1 MKRGYFVNQDQ
12 SAIDINGNSYN
23 RSLMVLVLL
32 IGAFCTILNQTILST
47 AFPALMKAFNIST
60 STIQW
65 LTTGFLMVN
74 GIMIPVSAYLSSRF
88 NTKSLFIIAMSIF
101 ELGTVMSWLA
111 PSFPVLLSGRLIQAV
126 GVGINMPLMQNIML
140 TIYPPEK
147 RGAAMGING
156 LVIGLA
162 PAIGPTL
169 SGWVIDNFSWR
180 WLFGMIVPIAAV
192 VIIASFVLVK
202 NVIPNRKP
210 HLDILSV
217 IISTLGFGSML
228 YGFSSVGD
236 KGWTSPLVISTIII
250 GAILVFIL
258 VLRQNKLEEPFLEF
272 NVFQSAEF
280 SLATILSSIV
290 MMAMVGVELVIP
302 LYLQIIH
309 GMSAF
314 DSGLTLLFGAIF
326 MGFMSPITGNLF
338 DRHGAKRLAITG
350 MFILSVGTLPFAFIT
365 RDTPTIYIVFLY
377 AVRMFGISMVMMP
390 VTTAGMN
397 SLPFKLISHG
407 TAVNNTIRQV
417 ATSVGTAIMIS
428 VLTNVTNSNSPA
440 HTLLKQAPLQYKSQM
455 FNATLMGYHAAFWFA
470 IIFSLLGL
478 LLTFFV
484 TSGNGIHPRIDSED
498 IIGSAEQKGGAK

>member
-1 MKRGYFVNQDQ
+1 
-12 SAIDINGNSYN
+12 
-23 RSLMVLVLL
+23 MVLVLL
-32 IGAFCTILNQTILST
+32 IGAFCTILNQTILTT
-47 AFPALMKAFNIST
+47 AFPALMNAFNINT
-60 STIQW
+60 STVQW

-88 NTKSLFIIAMSIF
+88 NTKLLFILSMSIF
-101 ELGTVMSWLA
+101 EVGTILSWLA
-111 PSFPVLLSGRLIQAV
+111 PSFAVLLTGRLIQAV

-180 WLFGMIVPIAAV
+180 WLFGMIVPIAAI
-192 VIIASFVLVK
+192 VILVSFVFVK
-202 NVIPNRKP
+202 NVIPNRHP
-210 HLDILSV
+210 HLDLLSV
-217 IISTLGFGSML
+217 AISTLGFGSML

-236 KGWTSPLVISTIII
+236 KGWGDPVVISTIII
-250 GAILVFIL
+250 GAILVALL
-258 VLRQNKLEEPFLEF
+258 VWRQGKLDEPFLEF
-272 NVFQSAEF
+272 KVFESGEF
-280 SLATILSSIV
+280 TLATILSSIV

-314 DSGLTLLFGAIF
+314 HSGLTLLFGAIF

-338 DRHGAKRLAITG
+338 DRYGAKRLAMTG

-390 VTTAGMN
+390 VTTSGMN
-397 SLPFKLISHG
+397 SLPYSLISHG

-417 ATSVGTAIMIS
+417 ATSVGTAIMVS
-428 VLTNVTNSNSPA
+428 VLTNVTKSNRPSHA
-440 HTLLKQAPLQYKSQM
+440 LLTQSPLQYKAKM
-455 FNATLMGYHAAFWFA
+455 FDATLMGYHAAFWFA
-470 IIFSLLGL
+470 IAFSVLGL
-478 LLTFFV
+478 ILTFFV
-484 TSGNGIHPRIDSED
+484 TTGNGIHQRIDSED
-498 IIGSAEQKGGAK
+498 IVTDKGGDK

>member
-1 MKRGYFVNQDQ
+1 MNDKVQTTT
-12 SAIDINGNSYN
+12 DINGQPYN

-47 AFPALMKAFNIST
+47 AFPALMKAFDIST
-60 STIQW
+60 STVQW

-74 GIMIPVSAYLSSRF
+74 GIMIPISAYLSSRF
-88 NTKSLFIIAMSIF
+88 NTKRLFIIAMTVF
-101 ELGTVMSWLA
+101 EIGTILSWLA
-111 PSFPVLLSGRLIQAV
+111 PSFAALLTGRLIQAV

-169 SGWVIDNFSWR
+169 SGWVIDNYSWR
-180 WLFGMIVPIAAV
+180 WLFGMIVPIAAL

-202 NVIPNRKP
+202 NVIPNRRPK
-210 HLDILSV
+210 LDWLSV

-236 KGWTSPLVISTIII
+236 KGWTDPVVLATIVI
-250 GAILVFIL
+250 GAILVVFL
-258 VLRQNKLEEPFLEF
+258 VLRQNKLDEPFLEF
-272 NVFQSAEF
+272 KVFKSSEF
-280 SLATILSSIV
+280 TLATILSSIV

-314 DSGLTLLFGAIF
+314 HSGLTLLFGALF
-326 MGFMSPITGNLF
+326 MGIMSPITGNLF
-338 DRHGAKRLAITG
+338 DRHGAKRLAVTG
-350 MFILSVGTLPFAFIT
+350 MFILTVGTLPFAFIT

-397 SLPFKLISHG
+397 SLPFNLISHG
-407 TAVNNTIRQV
+407 TAVNNTLRQV

-428 VLTNVTNSNSPA
+428 VLTNVTKNNQPGHA
-440 HTLLKQAPLQYKSQM
+440 LLKASPLQYKSQM
-455 FNATLMGYHAAFWFA
+455 FDATLMGYHAAFWFA
-470 IIFSLLGL
+470 IIFSILGL
-478 LLTFFV
+478 ILTFFV
-484 TSGNGIHPRIDSED
+484 TSGNGIHLRIDSADMKEK
-498 IIGSAEQKGGAK
+498 EEK

>member
-1 MKRGYFVNQDQ
+1 MNDKVQTTT
-12 SAIDINGNSYN
+12 DINGQPYN

-47 AFPALMKAFNIST
+47 AFPALMKALDINT
-60 STIQW
+60 STVQW

-74 GIMIPVSAYLSSRF
+74 GIMIPISAYLSSRF
-88 NTKSLFIIAMSIF
+88 NTKGLFIIAMTVF
-101 ELGTVMSWLA
+101 EIGTILSWLA
-111 PSFPVLLSGRLIQAV
+111 PSFAALLTGRLIQAV

-169 SGWVIDNFSWR
+169 SGWVIDNYSWR
-180 WLFGMIVPIAAV
+180 WLFGMIVPIAAL

-202 NVIPNRKP
+202 NVIPNRRPK
-210 HLDILSV
+210 LDWLSV

-236 KGWTSPLVISTIII
+236 KGWTNPVVLSTIVI
-250 GAILVFIL
+250 GAILVVFL
-258 VLRQNKLEEPFLEF
+258 VLRQNKLDEPFLEF
-272 NVFQSAEF
+272 KVFKSGEF
-280 SLATILSSIV
+280 TLATILSSIV

-309 GMSAF
+309 GMSALH
-314 DSGLTLLFGAIF
+314 SGLTLLFGALF
-326 MGFMSPITGNLF
+326 MGIMSPITGNLF
-338 DRHGAKRLAITG
+338 DRHGAKRLAVTG
-350 MFILSVGTLPFAFIT
+350 MFILTVGTLPFAFIT
-365 RDTPTIYIVFLY
+365 RGTPTIYIIFLY

-397 SLPFKLISHG
+397 SLPFNLISHG
-407 TAVNNTIRQV
+407 TAVNNTLRQV

-428 VLTNVTNSNSPA
+428 VLTNVTKNNQPGHA
-440 HTLLKQAPLQYKSQM
+440 LLKASPLQYKSQM
-455 FNATLMGYHAAFWFA
+455 FDATLMGYHAAFWFA
-470 IIFSLLGL
+470 IIFSILGL
-478 LLTFFV
+478 ILTFFV
-484 TSGNGIHPRIDSED
+484 TSGNGIHLRIDSVDMKER
-498 IIGSAEQKGGAK
+498 EEK

>member
-1 MKRGYFVNQDQ
+1 
-12 SAIDINGNSYN
+12 
-23 RSLMVLVLL
+23 MVLVLL

-47 AFPALMKAFNIST
+47 AFPALMKAFDIST
-60 STIQW
+60 STVQW

-74 GIMIPVSAYLSSRF
+74 GIMIPISAYLSSRF
-88 NTKSLFIIAMSIF
+88 NTKRLFIIAMTVF
-101 ELGTVMSWLA
+101 EIGTILSWLA
-111 PSFPVLLSGRLIQAV
+111 PSFAALLTGRLIQAV

-169 SGWVIDNFSWR
+169 SGWVIDNYSWR
-180 WLFGMIVPIAAV
+180 WLFGMIVPIAAL

-202 NVIPNRKP
+202 NVIPNRRPK
-210 HLDILSV
+210 LDWLSV

-236 KGWTSPLVISTIII
+236 KGWTDPVVLATIVI
-250 GAILVFIL
+250 GAILVVFL
-258 VLRQNKLEEPFLEF
+258 VLRQNKLDEPFLEF
-272 NVFQSAEF
+272 KVFKSGEF
-280 SLATILSSIV
+280 TLATILSSIV

-314 DSGLTLLFGAIF
+314 HSGLTLLFGALF
-326 MGFMSPITGNLF
+326 MGIMSPITGNLF
-338 DRHGAKRLAITG
+338 DRHGAKRLAVTG
-350 MFILSVGTLPFAFIT
+350 MFILTVGTLPFAFIT

-397 SLPFKLISHG
+397 SLPFNLISHG
-407 TAVNNTIRQV
+407 TAVNNTLRQV

-428 VLTNVTNSNSPA
+428 VLTNVTKNNQPGHA
-440 HTLLKQAPLQYKSQM
+440 LLKASPLQYKSQM
-455 FNATLMGYHAAFWFA
+455 FDATLMGYHAAFWFA
-470 IIFSLLGL
+470 IIFSILGL
-478 LLTFFV
+478 ILTFFV
-484 TSGNGIHPRIDSED
+484 TSGNGIHLRIDSADMKEK
-498 IIGSAEQKGGAK
+498 EEK

>member
-1 MKRGYFVNQDQ
+1 VNDKVQTTT
-12 SAIDINGNSYN
+12 DINGQPYN

-47 AFPALMKAFNIST
+47 AFPALMNAFDIST
-60 STIQW
+60 STVQW

-74 GIMIPVSAYLSSRF
+74 GIMIPISAYLSSRF
-88 NTKSLFIIAMSIF
+88 NTKGLFIIAMTVF
-101 ELGTVMSWLA
+101 EIGTILSWLA
-111 PSFPVLLSGRLIQAV
+111 PSFAALLTGRLIQAV

-169 SGWVIDNFSWR
+169 SGWVIDNYSWR
-180 WLFGMIVPIAAV
+180 WLFGMIVPIAFL
-192 VIIASFVLVK
+192 VIIASFALVK
-202 NVIPNRKP
+202 NVIPNRRPK
-210 HLDILSV
+210 LDWLSV

-236 KGWTSPLVISTIII
+236 KGWTDPVVLATIVI
-250 GAILVFIL
+250 GAILVAFL
-258 VLRQNKLEEPFLEF
+258 VLRQNKLDEPFLEF
-272 NVFQSAEF
+272 KVFKSGEF
-280 SLATILSSIV
+280 TLATILSSIV

-314 DSGLTLLFGAIF
+314 HSGLTLLFGALF
-326 MGFMSPITGNLF
+326 MGIMSPITGNLF
-338 DRHGAKRLAITG
+338 DRHGAKRLAVTG
-350 MFILSVGTLPFAFIT
+350 MFILTVGTLPFAFIT
-365 RDTPTIYIVFLY
+365 RDTPMIYIVFLY

-397 SLPFKLISHG
+397 SLPFNLISHG
-407 TAVNNTIRQV
+407 TAVNNTLRQV

-428 VLTNVTNSNSPA
+428 VLTNVTKNNQPGHA
-440 HTLLKQAPLQYKSQM
+440 LLKASPLQYKSQM
-455 FNATLMGYHAAFWFA
+455 FDATLMGYHAAFWFA
-470 IIFSLLGL
+470 IVFSILGL
-478 LLTFFV
+478 ILTFFV
-484 TSGNGIHPRIDSED
+484 TSGNGIHLRIDSADMKEK
-498 IIGSAEQKGGAK
+498 EEK

>member
-1 MKRGYFVNQDQ
+1 MNANEQV
-12 SAIDINGNSYN
+12 AVDINGHLYH
-23 RSLMVLVLL
+23 RSLMVFVLL

-47 AFPALMKAFNIST
+47 AFPALMNAFNIST
-60 STIQW
+60 STVQW

-74 GIMIPVSAYLSSRF
+74 GIMTPISAFLSSRF
-88 NTKSLFIIAMSIF
+88 NTKTLFIIAMSIF
-101 ELGTVMSWLA
+101 EIGTILSWLA
-111 PSFPVLLSGRLIQAV
+111 PSFAVLLAGRLVQAV

-192 VIIASFVLVK
+192 VIIASFAFVK
-202 NVIPNRKP
+202 NVIPNSKSR
-210 HLDILSV
+210 LDWPSVILST
-217 IISTLGFGSML
+217 IGFGSML

-236 KGWTSPLVISTIII
+236 KGWADPLVIVSIIV
-250 GAILVFIL
+250 GVILVVFL
-258 VLRQNKLEEPFLEF
+258 VLRQNKLDEPFLEF
-272 NVFQSAEF
+272 SVFKSGEF
-280 SLATILSSIV
+280 TLATILSSIV

-314 DSGLTLLFGAIF
+314 HSGLTLLFGALF
-326 MGFMSPITGNLF
+326 MGVMSPITGNLF
-338 DRHGAKRLAITG
+338 DRHGAKRLAVTG
-350 MFILSVGTLPFAFIT
+350 MFILAVGTLPFAFNT

-397 SLPFKLISHG
+397 SLPFNLISHG
-407 TAVNNTIRQV
+407 TAVNNTLRQV

-428 VLTNVTNSNSPA
+428 VLTNVTNGHKPVHA
-440 HTLLKQAPLQYKSQM
+440 LLKQSPLQYKSQM
-455 FNATLMGYHAAFWFA
+455 FDATLMGYHAAFWFA
-470 IIFSLLGL
+470 IVFSLIGL
-478 LLTFFV
+478 VLTFFV
-484 TSGNGIHPRIDSED
+484 TSGNGIHLKLDSND
-498 IIGSAEQKGGAK
+498 IAEKEER

>member
-1 MKRGYFVNQDQ
+1 MNDNEQASV
-12 SAIDINGNSYN
+12 DINGHPYN

-47 AFPALMKAFNIST
+47 AFPALMRAFDIST
-60 STIQW
+60 STVQW

-74 GIMIPVSAYLSSRF
+74 GIMIPVSAFLSSRF
-88 NTKSLFIIAMSIF
+88 NTKLLFILAMSIF
-101 ELGTVMSWLA
+101 EVGTILSWLA
-111 PSFPVLLSGRLIQAV
+111 PSFAVLLTGRLIQAV

-180 WLFGMIVPIAAV
+180 WLFGMIVPIAAL
-192 VIIASFVLVK
+192 VIIASSFAVK
-202 NVIPNRKP
+202 NVIPNTKP
-210 HLDILSV
+210 HLDWLSV
-217 IISTLGFGSML
+217 ILSTAGFGSML

-236 KGWTSPLVISTIII
+236 KGWTDPVVLVSIIV
-250 GAILVFIL
+250 GAILVVFL
-258 VLRQNKLEEPFLEF
+258 VLRQNKLDEPFLEF
-272 NVFQSAEF
+272 KVFKSAEYTL
-280 SLATILSSIV
+280 STILSSIV

-314 DSGLTLLFGAIF
+314 HSGLTLLFGALF
-326 MGFMSPITGNLF
+326 MGVMSPITGNLF

-350 MFILSVGTLPFAFIT
+350 MFILAVGTLPFAFIT

-377 AVRMFGISMVMMP
+377 AIRMFGISMVMMP

-397 SLPFKLISHG
+397 SLPFNLISHG
-407 TAVNNTIRQV
+407 TAVNNTLRQV

-428 VLTNVTNSNSPA
+428 VLTNVTNSNEPA
-440 HTLLKQAPLQYKSQM
+440 HALLKQSPLQYKSQM
-455 FNATLMGYHAAFWFA
+455 FDATLMGYHAAFWFA
-470 IIFSLLGL
+470 VAFSLIGL
-478 LLTFFV
+478 ALTFFV
-484 TSGNGIHPRIDSED
+484 TSGNGIHLKIDSADITEKGED
-498 IIGSAEQKGGAK
+498 K